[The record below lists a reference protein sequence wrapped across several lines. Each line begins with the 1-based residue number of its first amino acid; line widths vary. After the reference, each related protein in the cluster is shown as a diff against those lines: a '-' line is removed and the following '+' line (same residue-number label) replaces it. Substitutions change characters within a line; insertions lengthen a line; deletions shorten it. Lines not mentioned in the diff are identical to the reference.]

1 VLFERYPESRLAE
14 EAMYRRAEVLFQA
27 ERYGEARQAFF
38 EYRANYPDG
47 SLIAPAL
54 YWGGVSAFE
63 LEEVSGALLLWETL
77 IEEHPESAF
86 RADAMQ
92 RAAEVYSDRGD
103 HRRAL
108 NLYSRLVATY
118 PRQAEAVGAGDRIDE
133 LLLRIGGLSQREAE
147 LWVRIEQNRRAQT
160 ADGRRAIIEAA
171 RIAIREGGT
180 GVERENLIVPL
191 LRSTAAKDEED
202 PDAAAQAG
210 VLLGEYHLRQSRPI
224 EARDA
229 FLAAAAADPSNRS
242 RAAQALYRAAEAS
255 VLAGR
260 RAEARS
266 IVERL
271 ESSFPQSEWT
281 AEARAL
287 LEEEG

>member
-1 VLFERYPESRLAE
+1 
-14 EAMYRRAEVLFQA
+14 MYRRAEVLFQA

-38 EYRANYPDG
+38 EYRANYPNG
-47 SLIAPAL
+47 TLIAPAL
-54 YWGGVSAFE
+54 YWGGVSAYE

-92 RAAEVYSDRGD
+92 RAAEVYSERGD
-103 HRRAL
+103 YRRAL

-118 PRQAEAVGAGDRIDE
+118 PRQAEAADAGDRVDE

-160 ADGRRAIIEAA
+160 ADGRRAILEAA

-191 LRSTAAKDEED
+191 LRSTAAKEDED
-202 PDAAAQAG
+202 PDAAAQAY
-210 VLLGEYHLRQSRPI
+210 VLLGEYHLRQSRPT

-229 FLAAAAADPSNRS
+229 FLSAAAADPSNSART
-242 RAAQALYRAAEAS
+242 AEALYRAAEAAI
-255 VLAGR
+255 LAGR
-260 RAEARS
+260 RAQAQS
-266 IVERL
+266 IVDRL

-281 AEARAL
+281 AEARTL